1 MHFLC
6 ARIRAG
12 EGAGVAG
19 ELLGKSPGLLSGNR
33 GQIRDPR
40 GKTGKGLKP
49 NTQREERGGGV
60 WVPEVKSEIC
70 PSIWRKLH
78 KLWTQRSE
86 QSVPSGST

>member
-19 ELLGKSPGLLSGNR
+19 ELLGKWPGLLSGNR

-40 GKTGKGLKP
+40 GKTAKGLKP
-49 NTQREERGGGV
+49 NTQRGEERRKVGGGG
-60 WVPEVKSEIC
+60 
-70 PSIWRKLH
+70 
-78 KLWTQRSE
+78 QR
-86 QSVPSGST
+86 